1 MEKELNFKKYLS
13 DDQIDIVANMFEK
26 GSYLT
31 FEEESL
37 VLEKVEGCHSLSWMM
52 THAFICGA
60 KFSRDFLISINLE
73 E

>member
-1 MEKELNFKKYLS
+1 MEKEFNLKKYLS
-13 DDQIDIVANMFEK
+13 DDQIEIVANMFEK

-37 VLEKVEGCHSLSWMM
+37 VLQQVEGCHSLSWMM
-52 THAFICGA
+52 AHAFICGA
-60 KFSRDFLISINLE
+60 KFSRNFLTSINLE